1 MIVGA
6 KIRADARFP
15 VINPL
20 DPPAKLTQGLK
31 LMQLLT
37 FSIPA
42 PDLLVRISVLES
54 DCHCSST
61 TEFGATD
68 ADSAFIHTWGH
79 FAGRKL
85 KVPAPLQIRPRHQAR
100 TSASDAVSCSTLES
114 GISTENPANASDTPA
129 LETCTKA
136 VSRAPPLLL
145 GFPLCPPFL
154 QGRVNDV
161 EVWLRNPA
169 RVALG
174 EELTFAT

>member
-1 MIVGA
+1 MPTTSVSSVVA
-6 KIRADARFP
+6 ATSSAQP
-15 VINPL
+15 VY
-20 DPPAKLTQGLK
+20 
-31 LMQLLT
+31 
-37 FSIPA
+37 SIH
-42 PDLLVRISVLES
+42 R
-54 DCHCSST
+54 SS
-61 TEFGATD
+61 
-68 ADSAFIHTWGH
+68 
-79 FAGRKL
+79 AGRIVKPSKSPRRQKRSSFRAKTIANDRETTTTAL
-85 KVPAPLQIRPRHQAR
+85 DETASRPSRALQIRPRHQAR